1 MKKFF
6 LLWVLCVM
14 LVNVWAIPARR
25 GGVMITQPDGS
36 EIMVYQHGDEYFH
49 WMTNE
54 KGEWLI
60 KDANGSYQV
69 TDSLS
74 TEKIIARRKNAPRQK
89 ENVGTLNLSPRGLV
103 ILVNYQD
110 VSFTTSADEMYNML
124 MGKNYSRDYTYVR
137 SNKTYVVKSE
147 GSAQK
152 YFYDASN
159 GQYQPEFDIVGP
171 VTLSQNM
178 AYYGANDGNG
188 NDVHPA
194 LMVAEAC
201 ELVNGSVDFTQ
212 YDNDNDGVVDFVYV
226 YYAGYGEADG
236 GDANTIWPH
245 AWQVSAEKQ
254 LKLDGKKIDVYACSN
269 ELDYITNVHTGIGT
283 FCHEFSHV
291 LGLPDLYATNGASHK
306 TLDSWDIMDYGSYNN
321 ECNTPPTYSAYERFY
336 MGWLT
341 PRLIVESE
349 NVVLDELQN
358 SNSALLIS
366 TTDNHNLV
374 GTNPSPTTFYILENR
389 QQKAWD
395 EFLPWSGM
403 MLTKIQY
410 NSNKWYNNVVNNTA
424 SSMGVD
430 LIEADGITDK
440 TKAGDLFPAG
450 ATEYLGI
457 DNHPIKNIK
466 DKNGVITFSYKNAI
480 PDEEEEQDEY
490 KDYIRVTD
498 ITTLKDY
505 DRVVLYCDGNA
516 VGVTGWNGSRDALV
530 AESGWVEFVVE
541 TTDDGVY
548 LKDMSAC
555 AYIASPGTSNQFV
568 YGTKAV
574 CNVNEDGVLTCNNR
588 YFVAN
593 GTYYRMYTNINS
605 YDPFYVY
612 KVIPRNENELTYNV
626 TVPVGTNACYIAGDM
641 NGWNFTEM
649 NKVDATHYTITLQDA
664 TTTMEYKYCSGP
676 SWDYGERAGNNR
688 KYSISDIVE
697 EWAAVYN
704 PEIDNEG
711 SELKEITVKAH
722 VPASW
727 TDQITAWVWHTG
739 GDGREVVPTKDG
751 DWYVVTEN
759 CAELN
764 IIYKNGAGWNG
775 DVNQTMDMTFSEN
788 TCIDITANAGTL
800 ATYTIVDCIDTDSAS
815 GVIFDPEVD
824 KGNASSDSNSAAAY
838 SVTKNGVT
846 MNVSTGIVGTT
857 NNITHYRIYKGQ
869 TLTLSSTVGNI
880 VSVEFSC
887 TSTGDYGPAGFTTTT
902 GTYDYLDATG
912 TWTGNASKI
921 VFTATNNQ
929 VRASKIT
936 VTLESDSLPTQEVVD
951 CIYYTSTDG
960 NIVTSIRTNV
970 FGANIV
976 SNTYE
981 NGQGVIMFD
990 GPVTSIGDWAFSGC
1004 MTLKS
1009 IIIPNSVMT
1018 IGESAFNVCNNLTA
1032 ITIGKGVTSI
1042 DARAFQPVRLTS
1054 IVVDAENPTYDSRD
1068 NCNAIIETATNTLI
1082 QGCQKTVIA
1091 QSVTHIGEWAFEFCE
1106 YLSSITIPNSVI
1118 SIGEYAFNN
1127 CKSLTSVTIPNSVT
1141 SIGLAAFSSCD
1152 KLTSMIV
1159 EATNPVY
1166 DSRENCNA
1174 IIETAT
1180 NTLIAGCQNTIIP
1193 QSVIHIGEK
1202 AFYGCNISSITIP
1215 NSVTTIGKY
1224 AFAYSDIASITIPNS
1239 VINIGEH
1246 AFDGCSNLTSVTIPN
1261 SVKDIERWVFANC
1274 ISLNSITLHDGITT
1288 IGEGAFIN
1296 CSSLTSVIIPNSV
1309 TSIRTGAFSSCKS
1322 LTSIVVDSGNTTYDS
1337 RENCNAIIET
1347 GSNTLIAGCQNTI
1360 IPNSVTKIYLE
1371 AFRGCSTLTAINIP
1385 NSVTSIGGWA
1395 FNGCSSLASIVIPNS
1410 VTRIEQRAF
1419 YNCSLLDTI
1428 YVEATTPPTLQNNTV
1443 FTGTPSPTCIVPCG
1457 TLAAYQASDW
1467 ANQVG
1472 ELVEEECEEIVP
1484 DSTHCIYYTSSDGNI
1499 VTPIVTDGF
1508 GASIISNTHKNG
1520 QGLIVFDG
1528 PVTQI
1533 AEFAF
1538 QSCSTLTSISIP
1550 NTVMSIEKNAF
1561 ISCTSLTSI
1570 TIPNNVVSIS
1580 KCAFNSCYSLT
1591 SVYIAYGVTHI
1602 GESAF
1607 NSCPSLSSI
1616 TIPNSVMSIGRDC
1629 FAGCTSLSSVVFP
1642 NSLMSIG
1649 AGAFGNCSSL
1659 TSITIP
1665 NSVTSIEE
1673 SAFSSCSSLGSIV
1686 VENGNTIYDSR
1697 ENCNAIIETTTN
1709 TLIAGCKNT
1718 IIPNSV
1724 KIINESAFFGCSSL
1738 TSITIPNSVD
1748 SIGYYAFAYCSSLD
1762 TIYLEATTPPIL
1774 EDNWLGVMSPICY
1787 IPCGTLAA
1795 YQASD
1800 WANQVGELVEEE
1812 CEEIAPDS
1820 THYIYYTSTDGN
1832 IVTPYT
1838 PHSGYIPGFGS
1849 DDDIVG
1855 ISSDSS
1861 DGDTI
1866 TPDEL
1871 LVFGA
1876 KIISNT
1882 YQNGQGVIAF
1892 DRPVEKIGD
1901 YAFSSC
1907 SSLTSITIPNSV
1919 TSLGY
1924 YAFANCNALDNTYVK
1939 ATTPP
1944 VLDATAFYS
1953 ISPTCIVP
1961 CGTLAAY
1968 QASDWANQVG
1978 ELVEEECEE
1987 TKEITVKARVP
1998 ASWTDSIF
2006 VWVWPTGGEGV
2017 ELIPEKQDDW
2027 YVFTQKGEELNIIF
2041 KNGRGWIGYPYQTE
2055 DITLTESACLQIYT
2069 DNNEYLKATYTFID
2083 CNSVN
2088 PNHQIL
2094 YTSLDGKIV
2103 TPFAADVFGADIISN
2118 TYENGHGV
2126 ITFDGPVTSI
2136 GDYAFNECN
2145 QLWTITLPE
2154 SVTRIGNSAFDQ
2166 CVMLSSINLPESIIS
2181 IGSQAFFYCI
2191 ALNEIIIPKSVTSI
2205 EYGTFNQCSSL
2216 RTITIHENI
2225 TSIGNQAFERC
2236 SYLDT
2241 IYVEAT
2247 IPPTLGSYAFD
2258 NRSSVCF
2265 VPCGTLT
2272 AYQTSDWGLQL
2283 TNIDDQ
2289 CSFQILY
2296 TSSDDNI
2303 VTPTSSATFG
2313 ANIVSNTYENGQGII
2328 TFDGPVTKIG
2338 AEAFSYCKTLTSI
2351 VIPKYVNTIEY
2362 YAFSGCVALAEISVQ
2377 EGNMA
2382 YDSREYCNAV
2392 IETAT
2397 NTLVVGCKNTI
2408 FPSSVTCIG
2417 DFAFRANQSLTT
2429 IRIPEGITSIGTETF
2444 CACQSLSCIVLPET
2458 LNSIGLWAFY
2468 GCSSLTSIDIPKGV
2482 TTISEKAFKDCSSV
2496 DTINVYAENPPTL
2509 GYEAFIGTPSPICYI
2524 PCGTLAA
2531 YQASDWAN
2539 QVGELVEMP
2548 CDDDSNNQIVYTTLD
2563 GEIITIDT
2571 TYYSYEEMFGANII
2585 SNTYENGVGTIT
2597 FDRPLTTIGDNAFGF
2612 SGHYLTSIKLPNTV
2626 TSIGSDAFGGCYY
2639 LTEFTI
2645 PENVTTIGR
2654 DAFSSCEALTEITIP
2669 KSVTSI
2675 EPQIFNRCPSLVKI
2689 TIEEGNEKYDSRDN
2703 CNAIIETATNKL
2715 IEGCNATII
2724 PNTVTSIGERAFSS
2738 CEKLSSI
2745 TIPNSVTSIE
2755 VWAFAYCYALDV
2767 VFIEAITPPSLIYN
2781 YVLYKYQVF
2790 DGKYPTC
2797 YVPCGT
2803 LAAYQASDWAKEGV
2817 TLQEKPCENNIPI
2830 NQIQYTSSDANII
2843 TPNIG
2848 DMGELYAFGANI
2860 VSNTYENGVGTITFD
2875 GAVFR
2880 IGYQS
2885 FSNSE
2890 TLTSI
2895 TLPDSISTIDFE
2907 AFRNCDRLK
2916 FVTIPNSVYGIWDY
2930 AFGECDSLVA
2940 VNIPASVEYIG
2951 SYAFDGCYQLASV
2964 ELSEGLWQIG
2974 DYAFSG
2980 CSKLTSLSLPNSLQY
2995 LGQGAFGGCGF
3006 YTFTIPTGITS
3017 IPAYLFMYCQNLQ
3030 SVIIH
3035 NNVTT
3040 IEDGA
3045 FSTCQK
3051 LTSIDIPNSVTS
3063 VGFGAFSETG
3073 IRSIILPE
3081 NITTINGNTFYGC
3094 TNLTSITIPNK
3105 VTTIKESAFFGCTSL
3120 KSVSIPNSVTTI
3132 EGNVFYD
3139 CTSLEELYIP
3149 KSVTSITN
3157 YTFGNCES
3165 LKSIAVEDG
3174 NTVYDS
3180 RNNCNAIIESATN
3193 TLITGCQNTIIP
3205 KDVVSVGKY
3214 AFVGQKQLNL
3224 IAFPNSIQKIEYNAF
3239 ADCSNL
3245 KTILFGK
3252 QVDSIA
3258 QKAFENC
3265 LAIDDIYSYNLQ
3277 PPFLSGNA
3285 LAYYDANLYVPCS
3298 ALSEYQ
3304 TADNWSK
3311 FVNVHCID
3319 TMYFNITND
3328 TVRPYTAE
3336 VTYGDMLYAG
3346 DVFIPALVMI
3356 DDEVYHVTSIGDSAF
3371 YNCSSLTS
3379 VSIPE
3384 SVVTVD
3390 PNAFTNCTSL
3400 DTIAIKAITPPTLD
3414 NSGIS
3419 SNPVC
3424 KIPCQTLSAYEA
3436 SDWSGYVKNF
3446 EEQCEGYYIYY
3457 TSTDEK
3463 VISPYKTNVF
3473 HAKIISNKYE
3483 NGVGVITFDRPVTRI
3498 GEMAFTDCRKLAS
3511 ITIPNT
3517 VLIIDDKAFYRCS
3530 SLVDI
3535 TIPNSVKIIG
3545 SSAFCDC
3552 SSLTSITIP
3561 NSVTS
3566 IENSTFSYCSSLV
3579 TVTIPNNVVTIGNS
3593 AFKSCKNLISITIP
3607 NSVTSI
3613 GESAFSLCDKLTSI
3627 EFPNSVISIGNS
3639 AFNNCHSL
3647 ASIVIPNGVNSI
3659 GSHTFYACS
3668 SLAAVSLP
3676 NGLTSIGLNAFGS
3689 CSSLI
3694 SITIPNSVTVIDNQ
3708 AFSDCSSL
3716 TAVTIG
3722 ENVISIGGWAF
3733 DNCSSLISITIPNS
3747 VTNIGKYAFSD
3758 CDTLKTVYVEATVPP
3773 TLSGNIFYNTT
3784 PPTCH
3789 IPCGTLAAYQA
3800 SDWANQVG
3808 ELVEECEYEDL
3819 IPTNQIHYTT
3829 WGDKIVRMD
3838 TTYHMDYN
3846 NAEVNYYSMFGANIV
3861 SHTYEN
3867 GVGIITFDAPVTVI
3881 GRDVF
3886 NNSNLRTIILP
3897 NSISTIETNAFA
3909 GCGSLQSITLPRNLK
3924 SIGYG
3929 AFRMCSQLQSIEF
3942 PEGLESIEGR
3952 AFENCFNDGGF
3963 GARISSEP
3971 NSGYIEPWPM
3981 LTISIPSSVI
3991 SIGEGVFA
3999 WCSRITS
4006 IVVDGNNTIYDSRE
4020 NCNAII
4026 ETATNTMIAGCR
4038 NSFIPNSV
4046 TVLGYGVFYGHSI
4059 KSVEIP
4065 YGVVSIGE
4073 SAFAYSS
4080 IETLHIPS
4088 SVKTIGKMAFD
4099 HCDDLTNLTLSEGL
4113 EIIEYAGI
4121 YCCYALKSIVFP
4133 STLKSIGGYGVSA
4146 CSSMTSV
4153 EFLSE
4158 TPPTIDNSYYGCF
4171 WDTPCEFTVPC
4182 GTKDAYYTALNA
4194 DAPSGYHIEPIRIRE
4209 KGSYVYSITS
4219 SNEAQGAVTIT
4230 DDANCNDFTISFR
4243 ADAASGYRFA
4253 RWSDNVTD
4261 NPRTLT
4267 LYQDTIL
4274 RADFMEYSETNLTL
4288 CESELP
4294 YLWYNHSLTET
4305 GKYTHSEQY
4314 AGTDIDSIYHI
4325 LDLVVVPTDHT
4336 TEQVTICYG
4345 DTYTWNG
4352 QTYATAGAYSITLQ
4366 NANGCDSIV
4375 TLHLTVLPEVPV
4387 TIETATIYDGEEYI
4401 WHDESYFEEGEYSIT
4416 LQNINGC
4423 DSVIT
4428 LILTVLPIYENE
4440 WSLLQEIR
4448 DDLIQNNA
4456 WQTPWDL
4463 STSVSSWPGVE
4474 LYKGHV
4480 IEIDL
4485 SSQGLTGTFP
4495 TKILQL
4501 PHLEYLSLADNLL
4514 TGEAFAK
4521 MQTDMT
4527 TFVAENP
4534 TFLSVL
4540 IYLDISYNQFT
4551 GNVGIIAAMSNF
4563 MPNLSFLQANNNRFR
4578 DVVPVIPQKI
4588 NVDLSEQDI
4597 NHYVHMDAS
4606 ELNIDPT
4613 QLPTIML
4620 YDHVGQTY
4628 FTSPI
4633 AVDITN
4639 YSPDYTYSHDN
4650 PWGIMID
4657 KTNDYM
4663 LCLNGDA
4670 YRGKNGDTLYLSY
4683 PYSEVSH
4690 YSYCRMTLSFEM
4702 GDANFVDG
4710 VNIADLQTTILY
4722 AFGEYNDCVFNF
4734 TAADT
4739 YTDNKINV
4747 QDVIRTVGILV
4758 ANAINNTD
4766 SIMMNH
4772 IVPREQQSSADAEI
4786 FVDNNAIKVVTTRPI
4801 AALQI
4806 NFKGNA
4812 QWKMNDLGMEQTA
4825 TQHTVVAYSLTGNNI
4840 PVGETIIGYCQGNVD
4855 LLHAELSDA
4864 DARLIPV
4871 TISGQRMPT
4880 ATEDLQTTDNE
4891 QAIYDV
4897 LGRKHNQINQQGL
4910 YIIKSNNQYIKVFNY
4925 NK

>member
-269 ELDYITNVHTGIGT
+269 ELDYTTKAHSGIGT

-306 TLDSWDIMDYGSYNN
+306 TLDSWDIMDYGNYNN
-321 ECNTPPTYSAYERFY
+321 EGNTPPTYSAYERFY

-457 DNHPIKNIK
+457 DNHPIKNIR

-641 NGWNFTEM
+641 NGWTFTEM

-887 TSTGDYGPAGFTTTT
+887 TSTGDYGPAGFTTTI

-960 NIVTSIRTNV
+960 NIVTPYATDV
-970 FGANIV
+970 FGANII

-981 NGQGVIMFD
+981 NGQGVITFD
-990 GPVTSIGDWAFSGC
+990 GPVTSIGYRAFNAC

-1009 IIIPNSVMT
+1009 IIIPNSVTT
-1018 IGESAFNVCNNLTA
+1018 IGERAFNICDNLTA
-1032 ITIGKGVTSI
+1032 ITIGRGVTSI

-1118 SIGEYAFNN
+1118 SIGENAFNN

-1152 KLTSMIV
+1152 KLTSMV
-1159 EATNPVY
+1159 VDTANPVY

-1174 IIETAT
+1174 IIETST
-1180 NTLIAGCQNTIIP
+1180 NTLIAGCSNTIIP
-1193 QSVIHIGEK
+1193 QSIIHIGEY
-1202 AFYGCNISSITIP
+1202 AFSSCNISSITIP

-1239 VINIGEH
+1239 VTTIGEY
-1246 AFDGCSNLTSVTIPN
+1246 AFNTCSSLTSVTIPN
-1261 SVKDIERWVFANC
+1261 SVKDIKRWVFANC
-1274 ISLNSITLHDGITT
+1274 SSLNSITLHDGITT

-1309 TSIRTGAFSSCKS
+1309 TSIRTGAFSFCKS

-1360 IPNSVTKIYLE
+1360 IPNGITKIYLE
-1371 AFRGCSTLTAINIP
+1371 AFMGCSSLTAITIP
-1385 NSVTSIGGWA
+1385 NSVTRIGGWA
-1395 FNGCSSLASIVIPNS
+1395 FNG
-1410 VTRIEQRAF
+1410 
-1419 YNCSLLDTI
+1419 CSLLDTI
-1428 YVEATTPPTLQNNTV
+1428 YVEATTPPTLEYNNV

-1472 ELVEEECEEIVP
+1472 ELVEEECEE
-1484 DSTHCIYYTSSDGNI
+1484 
-1499 VTPIVTDGF
+1499 
-1508 GASIISNTHKNG
+1508 
-1520 QGLIVFDG
+1520 
-1528 PVTQI
+1528 
-1533 AEFAF
+1533 
-1538 QSCSTLTSISIP
+1538 
-1550 NTVMSIEKNAF
+1550 
-1561 ISCTSLTSI
+1561 
-1570 TIPNNVVSIS
+1570 
-1580 KCAFNSCYSLT
+1580 
-1591 SVYIAYGVTHI
+1591 
-1602 GESAF
+1602 
-1607 NSCPSLSSI
+1607 
-1616 TIPNSVMSIGRDC
+1616 
-1629 FAGCTSLSSVVFP
+1629 
-1642 NSLMSIG
+1642 
-1649 AGAFGNCSSL
+1649 
-1659 TSITIP
+1659 
-1665 NSVTSIEE
+1665 
-1673 SAFSSCSSLGSIV
+1673 
-1686 VENGNTIYDSR
+1686 
-1697 ENCNAIIETTTN
+1697 
-1709 TLIAGCKNT
+1709 
-1718 IIPNSV
+1718 
-1724 KIINESAFFGCSSL
+1724 
-1738 TSITIPNSVD
+1738 
-1748 SIGYYAFAYCSSLD
+1748 
-1762 TIYLEATTPPIL
+1762 
-1774 EDNWLGVMSPICY
+1774 
-1787 IPCGTLAA
+1787 
-1795 YQASD
+1795 
-1800 WANQVGELVEEE
+1800 
-1812 CEEIAPDS
+1812 
-1820 THYIYYTSTDGN
+1820 
-1832 IVTPYT
+1832 
-1838 PHSGYIPGFGS
+1838 
-1849 DDDIVG
+1849 
-1855 ISSDSS
+1855 
-1861 DGDTI
+1861 
-1866 TPDEL
+1866 
-1871 LVFGA
+1871 
-1876 KIISNT
+1876 
-1882 YQNGQGVIAF
+1882 
-1892 DRPVEKIGD
+1892 
-1901 YAFSSC
+1901 
-1907 SSLTSITIPNSV
+1907 
-1919 TSLGY
+1919 
-1924 YAFANCNALDNTYVK
+1924 
-1939 ATTPP
+1939 
-1944 VLDATAFYS
+1944 
-1953 ISPTCIVP
+1953 
-1961 CGTLAAY
+1961 
-1968 QASDWANQVG
+1968 
-1978 ELVEEECEE
+1978 
-1987 TKEITVKARVP
+1987 TKEIIVKARVP

-2313 ANIVSNTYENGQGII
+2313 ANIVSNTYENGQGVI

-2362 YAFSGCVALAEISVQ
+2362 YAFSGCDALAEISVQ

-2496 DTINVYAENPPTL
+2496 DTINVYAENPPIL
-2509 GYEAFIGTPSPICYI
+2509 GYEAFAGTPSPTCIV
-2524 PCGTLAA
+2524 PCGTLAP
-2531 YQASDWAN
+2531 YQASDWAT
-2539 QVGELVEMP
+2539 QVGELVEDCEDLSP
-2548 CDDDSNNQIVYTTLD
+2548 TNQIQYTTFDESIL
-2563 GEIITIDT
+2563 TIDT
-2571 TYYSYEEMFGANII
+2571 TYYTYEDLFGANII

-2597 FDRPLTTIGDNAFGF
+2597 FDRPLTTIGNNAFGG
-2612 SGHYLTSIKLPNTV
+2612 SGYYLTSIKLPNTV
-2626 TSIGSDAFGGCYY
+2626 TSIGSGAFWGCYY

-2675 EPQIFNRCPSLVKI
+2675 EPQIFNRCPSLIKI
-2689 TIEEGNEKYDSRDN
+2689 TIEEGNETYDSRDN

-2715 IEGCNATII
+2715 IEGCKTTII
-2724 PNTVTSIGERAFSS
+2724 PNTVTSIGESAFSG
-2738 CEKLSSI
+2738 CENLSSI

-2755 VWAFAYCYALDV
+2755 VWAFASCYALDA
-2767 VFIEAITPPSLIYN
+2767 VFIDAIMPPTLIYN
-2781 YVLYKYQVF
+2781 YTLYKYQVF
-2790 DGKYPTC
+2790 SGKYPTC

-2817 TLQEKPCENNIPI
+2817 TLLEKPCENTIPT
-2830 NQIQYTSSDANII
+2830 NQIQYTSSDGNVI

-2848 DMGELYAFGANI
+2848 YMTEFDAFGANI

-2875 GAVFR
+2875 GAVSR

-2951 SYAFDGCYQLASV
+2951 SNAFNGCYQLASV
-2964 ELSEGLWQIG
+2964 EISEGLWQIG

-2980 CSKLTSLSLPNSLQY
+2980 CSKLTSLSLPSTLQY
-2995 LGQGAFGGCGF
+2995 LGQSAFSGCGF
-3006 YTFTIPTGITS
+3006 STFTIPTGLTT

-3030 SVIIH
+3030 SVTIPENI
-3035 NNVTT
+3035 TA

-3045 FSTCQK
+3045 FSTCLK

-3063 VGFGAFSETG
+3063 IGFGAFSETR
-3073 IRSIILPE
+3073 IRSIVLPE

-3105 VTTIKESAFFGCTSL
+3105 VTTIKESAFSGCTSL

-3149 KSVTSITN
+3149 KSVTSISN
-3157 YTFGNCES
+3157 YAFSNCES
-3165 LKSIAVEDG
+3165 LKSIMVEDG

-3180 RNNCNAIIESATN
+3180 RNNCNAIIETATN

-3205 KDVVSVGKY
+3205 KNVVNVGKY
-3214 AFVGQKQLNL
+3214 AFKGQKQLNL
-3224 IAFPNSIQKIEYNAF
+3224 IAFPNSVQKIEYNAF

-3245 KTILFGK
+3245 KTILFGN

-3258 QKAFENC
+3258 QRAFENC
-3265 LAIDDIYSYNLQ
+3265 LAIDDIYSYSLQ
-3277 PPFLSGNA
+3277 PPVLSENA

-3298 ALSEYQ
+3298 ALADYQ
-3304 TADNWSK
+3304 VADKWNQ
-3311 FVNVHCID
+3311 FTYVQCID

-3328 TVRPYTAE
+3328 TVRPYTVE
-3336 VTYGDMLYAG
+3336 VTYGDILYAG

-3356 DDEVYHVTSIGDSAF
+3356 DDEVYNVTNIGDSAF
-3371 YNCSSLTS
+3371 YDCSSLTS

-3384 SVVTVD
+3384 SVVSVD

-3400 DTIAIKAITPPTLD
+3400 DTITIKATTPPTLD

-3424 KIPCQTLSAYEA
+3424 KIPCHTQSVYEA
-3436 SDWSGYVKNF
+3436 SNWNNHVKNF
-3446 EEQCEGYYIYY
+3446 EEQCDGYYIYY
-3457 TSTDEK
+3457 TSTDGN
-3463 VISPYKTNVF
+3463 VVRPYKTDVF
-3473 HAKIISNKYE
+3473 NAKIVSNSYE
-3483 NGVGVITFDRPVTRI
+3483 HGVGIIAFDKPVRRI
-3498 GEMAFTDCRKLAS
+3498 GEMAFTDCRKLSS

-3517 VLIIDDKAFYRCS
+3517 VLIIDDKAFFRCS

-3535 TIPNSVKIIG
+3535 TLPNSVKIIG
-3545 SSAFCDC
+3545 SSAFYDC

-3566 IENSTFSYCSSLV
+3566 IGGYAFGYCSSI
-3579 TVTIPNNVVTIGNS
+3579 TSMVV
-3593 AFKSCKNLISITIP
+3593 P
-3607 NSVTSI
+3607 NSVTTI
-3613 GESAFSLCDKLTSI
+3613 GKNAFANCKALTSI
-3627 EFPNSVISIGNS
+3627 NIPNTITKLEDGVFEFCTSMT
-3639 AFNNCHSL
+3639 
-3647 ASIVIPNGVNSI
+3647 SIVIPNSIASIGKSAFSHCTSLSAINIPNSVVYLGSSVFSSCTSLTSFTIPNSI
-3659 GSHTFYACS
+3659 DTLAR
-3668 SLAAVSLP
+3668 SLFTGCTSLS
-3676 NGLTSIGLNAFGS
+3676 TIH
-3689 CSSLI
+3689 
-3694 SITIPNSVTVIDNQ
+3694 IPNSVTVIDNQ

-3773 TLSGNIFYNTT
+3773 TLSGNIFSNTT

-3808 ELVEECEYEDL
+3808 ELVEDCATEDL
-3819 IPTNQIHYTT
+3819 IPTNQIQYTT
-3829 WGDKIVRMD
+3829 WDDEIVRMD
-3838 TTYHMDYN
+3838 TTSHIDYN
-3846 NAEVNYYSMFGANIV
+3846 NAEVNYYSMFGANII
-3861 SHTYEN
+3861 SNTYEN
-3867 GVGIITFDAPVTVI
+3867 GVGTITFDAPVTVI

-3909 GCGSLQSITLPRNLK
+3909 DCSSLQTITLPRNLR

-3952 AFENCFNDGGF
+3952 AFENCFNGMGYYATGGSF
-3963 GARISSEP
+3963 MEP
-3971 NSGYIEPWPM
+3971 NEGYIGYG
-3981 LTISIPSSVI
+3981 LSISIPSSVT

-3999 WCSRITS
+3999 WCSGITS
-4006 IVVDGNNTIYDSRE
+4006 IVVDDNNTIYDSRE

-4059 KSVEIP
+4059 KSINIP
-4065 YGVVSIGE
+4065 NGVVSIGE

-4080 IETLHIPS
+4080 IETLHVPG
-4088 SVKTIGKMAFD
+4088 SVKTIGRDAFD
-4099 HCDDLTNLTLSEGL
+4099 HCGELTTLTLSEGL
-4113 EIIEYAGI
+4113 ETIEYAGI
-4121 YCCYALKSIVFP
+4121 YCCFALKSIVFP

-4153 EFLSE
+4153 EFLST
-4158 TPPTIDNSYYGCF
+4158 TPPTINNDFYGCF

-4194 DAPSGYHIEPIRIRE
+4194 DAPSGYHIESTRIRE

-4219 SNEAQGAVTIT
+4219 SSEAQGTVTIT
-4230 DDANCNDFTISFR
+4230 DDATCDNLTISFR

-4325 LDLVVVPTDHT
+4325 LDLIVVPTDHT

-4495 TKILQL
+4495 TKILQM

-4534 TFLSVL
+4534 TFLSAL

-4578 DVVPVIPQKI
+4578 DVIPVIPQKI

-4772 IVPREQQSSADAEI
+4772 IAPREQQSSADAEI

>member
-124 MGKNYSRDYTYVR
+124 MGKNYSRNYTYVR

-269 ELDYITNVHTGIGT
+269 ELDYTTKAHSGIGT

-321 ECNTPPTYSAYERFY
+321 EGNTPPTYSAYERFY

-641 NGWNFTEM
+641 NDWTFTEM

-676 SWDYGERAGNNR
+676 SWDYGERADNNR

-711 SELKEITVKAH
+711 SELKDITVKAH

-739 GDGREVVPTKDG
+739 GEGREVVPTKDG

-869 TLTLSSTVGNI
+869 TLTLSSSVGNI

-951 CIYYTSTDG
+951 CIYYTSTGG
-960 NIVTSIRTNV
+960 NIVTPYKTDV

-981 NGQGVIMFD
+981 NGQGVITFD
-990 GPVTSIGDWAFSGC
+990 GPVTSIGHMAFNAC

-1009 IIIPNSVMT
+1009 IIIPNSVTT
-1018 IGESAFNVCNNLTA
+1018 IDVGALSACYNLTS
-1032 ITIGKGVTSI
+1032 ITIGRGVTSI
-1042 DARAFQPVRLTS
+1042 DANAIQPVRLTS

-1082 QGCQKTVIA
+1082 QGCQKTVIP
-1091 QSVTHIGEWAFEFCE
+1091 QSVTHIGKRAFAECD
-1106 YLSSITIPNSVI
+1106 YLSSITIPNSVV
-1118 SIGEYAFNN
+1118 SIGEDAFYS
-1127 CKSLTSVTIPNSVT
+1127 CKSLTSITIPNSVT

-1193 QSVIHIGEK
+1193 QSVIHIGEY
-1202 AFYGCNISSITIP
+1202 AFSSCNISSITIP

-1224 AFAYSDIASITIPNS
+1224 AFAYSDIASITIPSS

-1246 AFDGCSNLTSVTIPN
+1246 AFDGCRNLTSVTIPN
-1261 SVKDIERWVFANC
+1261 SVKDIELWVFANC
-1274 ISLNSITLHDGITT
+1274 SSLNSITLHDGITT
-1288 IGEGAFIN
+1288 IGEKAFIN
-1296 CSSLTSVIIPNSV
+1296 CPSLTSVTIPKSV
-1309 TSIRTGAFSSCKS
+1309 TSIGMGAFNTCKA
-1322 LTSIVVDSGNTTYDS
+1322 LTSIIVDSGNTTYDS

-1371 AFRGCSTLTAINIP
+1371 AFRGCSSLTAITIP
-1385 NSVTSIGGWA
+1385 NSVTSIRGWA
-1395 FNGCSSLASIVIPNS
+1395 FSG
-1410 VTRIEQRAF
+1410 
-1419 YNCSLLDTI
+1419 CSLLDTI
-1428 YVEATTPPTLQNNTV
+1428 YVEATTPPTLEYNNV

-1472 ELVEEECEEIVP
+1472 ELVEEECEGIAP

-1561 ISCTSLTSI
+1561 VSCTSLTSI
-1570 TIPNNVVSIS
+1570 TIPNNVVSIGEF
-1580 KCAFNSCYSLT
+1580 AFNGCDSLT

-1602 GESAF
+1602 GDGAF

-1795 YQASD
+1795 YHASD
-1800 WANQVGELVEEE
+1800 WANQVGELVEE
-1812 CEEIAPDS
+1812 CED
-1820 THYIYYTSTDGN
+1820 
-1832 IVTPYT
+1832 
-1838 PHSGYIPGFGS
+1838 
-1849 DDDIVG
+1849 
-1855 ISSDSS
+1855 
-1861 DGDTI
+1861 
-1866 TPDEL
+1866 L
-1871 LVFGA
+1871 
-1876 KIISNT
+1876 
-1882 YQNGQGVIAF
+1882 
-1892 DRPVEKIGD
+1892 
-1901 YAFSSC
+1901 
-1907 SSLTSITIPNSV
+1907 
-1919 TSLGY
+1919 
-1924 YAFANCNALDNTYVK
+1924 
-1939 ATTPP
+1939 
-1944 VLDATAFYS
+1944 
-1953 ISPTCIVP
+1953 SPT
-1961 CGTLAAY
+1961 
-1968 QASDWANQVG
+1968 NQ
-1978 ELVEEECEE
+1978 
-1987 TKEITVKARVP
+1987 I
-1998 ASWTDSIF
+1998 
-2006 VWVWPTGGEGV
+2006 
-2017 ELIPEKQDDW
+2017 Q
-2027 YVFTQKGEELNIIF
+2027 
-2041 KNGRGWIGYPYQTE
+2041 
-2055 DITLTESACLQIYT
+2055 YT
-2069 DNNEYLKATYTFID
+2069 
-2083 CNSVN
+2083 
-2088 PNHQIL
+2088 
-2094 YTSLDGKIV
+2094 
-2103 TPFAADVFGADIISN
+2103 
-2118 TYENGHGV
+2118 
-2126 ITFDGPVTSI
+2126 TFD
-2136 GDYAFNECN
+2136 
-2145 QLWTITLPE
+2145 
-2154 SVTRIGNSAFDQ
+2154 
-2166 CVMLSSINLPESIIS
+2166 ESI
-2181 IGSQAFFYCI
+2181 
-2191 ALNEIIIPKSVTSI
+2191 L
-2205 EYGTFNQCSSL
+2205 
-2216 RTITIHENI
+2216 
-2225 TSIGNQAFERC
+2225 
-2236 SYLDT
+2236 
-2241 IYVEAT
+2241 
-2247 IPPTLGSYAFD
+2247 
-2258 NRSSVCF
+2258 
-2265 VPCGTLT
+2265 
-2272 AYQTSDWGLQL
+2272 
-2283 TNIDDQ
+2283 
-2289 CSFQILY
+2289 
-2296 TSSDDNI
+2296 
-2303 VTPTSSATFG
+2303 
-2313 ANIVSNTYENGQGII
+2313 
-2328 TFDGPVTKIG
+2328 
-2338 AEAFSYCKTLTSI
+2338 
-2351 VIPKYVNTIEY
+2351 
-2362 YAFSGCVALAEISVQ
+2362 
-2377 EGNMA
+2377 
-2382 YDSREYCNAV
+2382 
-2392 IETAT
+2392 
-2397 NTLVVGCKNTI
+2397 
-2408 FPSSVTCIG
+2408 
-2417 DFAFRANQSLTT
+2417 
-2429 IRIPEGITSIGTETF
+2429 
-2444 CACQSLSCIVLPET
+2444 
-2458 LNSIGLWAFY
+2458 
-2468 GCSSLTSIDIPKGV
+2468 
-2482 TTISEKAFKDCSSV
+2482 
-2496 DTINVYAENPPTL
+2496 
-2509 GYEAFIGTPSPICYI
+2509 
-2524 PCGTLAA
+2524 
-2531 YQASDWAN
+2531 
-2539 QVGELVEMP
+2539 
-2548 CDDDSNNQIVYTTLD
+2548 
-2563 GEIITIDT
+2563 TIDT
-2571 TYYSYEEMFGANII
+2571 TYYTYEDLFGANII

-2597 FDRPLTTIGDNAFGF
+2597 FDRPLTTIGNNAFGG
-2612 SGHYLTSIKLPNTV
+2612 SGYYLTSIKLPNTV
-2626 TSIGSDAFGGCYY
+2626 TSIGSGAFWGCYY

-2675 EPQIFNRCPSLVKI
+2675 EPQIFNRCPSLIKI
-2689 TIEEGNEKYDSRDN
+2689 TIEEGNETYDSRDN

-2715 IEGCNATII
+2715 IEGCKTTII
-2724 PNTVTSIGERAFSS
+2724 PNTVTSIGESAFSG
-2738 CEKLSSI
+2738 CENLSSI

-2755 VWAFAYCYALDV
+2755 VWAFAYCYALDA
-2767 VFIEAITPPSLIYN
+2767 VFIDAIMPPTLIYN
-2781 YVLYKYQVF
+2781 YTLYKYQVF
-2790 DGKYPTC
+2790 SGKYPTC

-2817 TLQEKPCENNIPI
+2817 TLLEKPCENTIPT
-2830 NQIQYTSSDANII
+2830 NQIQYTSSDGNVI

-2848 DMGELYAFGANI
+2848 YMTEFDAFGANI

-2875 GAVFR
+2875 GAVSR

-2951 SYAFDGCYQLASV
+2951 SSAFESCYQLASV
-2964 ELSEGLWQIG
+2964 ALSEGLMQIG
-2974 DYAFSG
+2974 ENAFRG
-2980 CSKLTSLSLPNSLQY
+2980 CSKLTSLSLPSTLQY
-2995 LGQGAFGGCGF
+2995 LGQSAFSGCGF

-3063 VGFGAFSETG
+3063 IGFGAFSETG

-3105 VTTIKESAFFGCTSL
+3105 VTTIKESAFSGCKNM
-3120 KSVSIPNSVTTI
+3120 KSVLLSNSLTSI
-3132 EGNVFYD
+3132 EGNAFYD
-3139 CTSLEELYIP
+3139 CMSLEALYIP
-3149 KSVTSITN
+3149 KSVTSISN
-3157 YTFGNCES
+3157 YAFSNCES
-3165 LKSIAVEDG
+3165 LQSIVVENG
-3174 NTVYDS
+3174 NSIYDS
-3180 RNNCNAIIESATN
+3180 RNNCNAIIETATN
-3193 TLITGCQNTIIP
+3193 TLISGCQTTIIP
-3205 KDVVSVGKY
+3205 KDVISVGDY
-3214 AFVGQKQLNL
+3214 AFVGQKKLTT
-3224 IAFPNSIQKIEYNAF
+3224 IAFPSSVAKIGVRAF
-3239 ADCSNL
+3239 DNCSNL
-3245 KTILFGK
+3245 KTIIFGN

-3258 QKAFENC
+3258 QRAFENC
-3265 LAIDDIYSYNLQ
+3265 LAIDDIYSYSLQ
-3277 PPFLSGNA
+3277 PPVLSENA
-3285 LAYYDANLYVPCS
+3285 FAYYDANLYVPCS
-3298 ALSEYQ
+3298 ALADYQ
-3304 TADNWSK
+3304 VADKWNQ
-3311 FVNVHCID
+3311 FTYVQCID

-3328 TVRPYTAE
+3328 TVRPYTVE
-3336 VTYGDMLYAG
+3336 VTYGDILYAG

-3356 DDEVYHVTSIGDSAF
+3356 DDEVYHVTNIGDSAF
-3371 YNCSSLTS
+3371 YDCSSLTA

-3384 SVVTVD
+3384 SVVSVD

-3400 DTIAIKAITPPTLD
+3400 DTITIKATTPPTLD

-3424 KIPCQTLSAYEA
+3424 KIPCHTQSVYEA
-3436 SDWSGYVKNF
+3436 SNWNNHVKNF
-3446 EEQCEGYYIYY
+3446 EEQCDGYYIYY
-3457 TSTDEK
+3457 TSTDGN
-3463 VISPYKTNVF
+3463 VVRPYKTDVF
-3473 HAKIISNKYE
+3473 NAKIVSNTYE
-3483 NGVGVITFDRPVTRI
+3483 HGIGIIAFDKPVRRI
-3498 GEMAFTDCRKLAS
+3498 GEMAFTSCRELAS

-3517 VLIIDDKAFYRCS
+3517 VLKIDKKAFYSCS
-3530 SLVDI
+3530 SLADVTIGACVQDI
-3535 TIPNSVKIIG
+3535 ADESFRYCSSITSIVVPNTVTIIGKNAFANCKTLTSINIPNNITTIAEGVFHYCSSITSLVLPNSVTTIG
-3545 SSAFCDC
+3545 KNAFSSC
-3552 SSLTSITIP
+3552 SSLTDINISNNVSSIGGGAF
-3561 NSVTS
+3561 SQCSALSS
-3566 IENSTFSYCSSLV
+3566 IE
-3579 TVTIPNNVVTIGNS
+3579 IPNNVVYLGSS
-3593 AFKSCKNLISITIP
+3593 AFSGCTSITSVTIP
-3607 NSVTSI
+3607 NSIDTLASSVFSSCTSLSSI
-3613 GESAFSLCDKLTSI
+3613 YLPNSITIIEYGAFKNCSSI
-3627 EFPNSVISIGNS
+3627 SSIDLPNSVKKIGDS
-3639 AFNNCHSL
+3639 SFN
-3647 ASIVIPNGVNSI
+3647 G
-3659 GSHTFYACS
+3659 
-3668 SLAAVSLP
+3668 
-3676 NGLTSIGLNAFGS
+3676 
-3689 CSSLI
+3689 
-3694 SITIPNSVTVIDNQ
+3694 
-3708 AFSDCSSL
+3708 CSSL
-3716 TAVTIG
+3716 TT
-3722 ENVISIGGWAF
+3722 
-3733 DNCSSLISITIPNS
+3733 ITIPDS
-3747 VTNIGKYAFSD
+3747 VTRIGEFAFYDCPTLTTVSLPQGIEDIDWAAFGGETSLDTIYCYRPTPLPLSSYPGTVFSD
-3758 CDTLKTVYVEATVPP
+3758 YDAILFVPCESLSSYQSDKEWGKFTNIQCLP
-3773 TLSGNIFYNTT
+3773 T
-3784 PPTCH
+3784 
-3789 IPCGTLAAYQA
+3789 
-3800 SDWANQVG
+3800 
-3808 ELVEECEYEDL
+3808 EDL
-3819 IPTNQIHYTT
+3819 VPTNQIHYTT

-4065 YGVVSIGE
+4065 NGVVSIGE

-4080 IETLHIPS
+4080 IDTLHIPS

-4158 TPPTIDNSYYGCF
+4158 TPPTMDNSYYGCF
-4171 WDTPCEFTVPC
+4171 WDTPCEFIVPC
-4182 GTKDAYYTALNA
+4182 GTKDAYYAALNS
-4194 DAPSGYHIEPIRIRE
+4194 DAPTGYHIEPIRIRE

-4219 SNEAQGAVTIT
+4219 SNEAQGTITIT
-4230 DDANCNDFTISFR
+4230 DNANCNDFTISFR

-4274 RADFMEYSETNLTL
+4274 RADFMKYSETNLTL

-4294 YLWYNHSLTET
+4294 YLWYNQSLIEA
-4305 GKYTHSEQY
+4305 GKYTYSEQY
-4314 AGTDIDSIYHI
+4314 VGTDIDSIHHV
-4325 LDLVVVPTDHT
+4325 LDLIVVPTDHT
-4336 TEQVTICYG
+4336 TEQATICYG
-4345 DTYTWNG
+4345 ETYTWNG

-4534 TFLSVL
+4534 TFLSAL

-4772 IVPREQQSSADAEI
+4772 IAPREQQSSADAEI